1 MRKILFFFLLFIIF
15 VIIGMAIVNWNQKSN
30 FIKNYPNLSVM
41 SYTIQNKTY
50 KLLVADTQAK
60 WEKGLMFYRVLNE
73 VDGMI
78 FLFPDSAPRTFWNQN
93 TLMDLKLL
101 WINNDKVI
109 GQSDLPSIEKSQQ
122 IVTVSSPGPANKVI
136 ELPIK

>member
-1 MRKILFFFLLFIIF
+1 
-15 VIIGMAIVNWNQKSN
+15 MAIVNWNQKNN

-41 SYTIQNKTY
+41 SYTVENKTY
-50 KLLVADTQAK
+50 KLLVADTQVK
-60 WEKGLMFYRVLNE
+60 WEKGLMFYRTLDG

-109 GQSDLPSIEKSQQ
+109 GQSDLPSIEKSKQ